1 MNTKIAEKMDEL
13 IEWAHEIT
21 TESEYEDFEQAEQ
34 ELYMMIERE
43 PNADELY
50 DLWCERINEV
60 VWNIPTG
67 VNALIFEVNAH
78 NDKCA
83 ESGRTEELLN
93 EAVELCCNMRANG
106 FPAVV
111 DTLTAEVVD
120 GTNLTTGTRYLT
132 FEWSNGEG
140 ADDED

>member
-1 MNTKIAEKMDEL
+1 MNTKIYAKMDEL

-34 ELYMMIERE
+34 ELYMMIELE
-43 PNADELY
+43 PDAEELY
-50 DLWCERINEV
+50 EVWESLINQV
-60 VWNIPTG
+60 VWNIPNG
-67 VNALIFEVNAH
+67 VNALIFEVNTH
-78 NDKCA
+78 NDKCV
-83 ESGRTEELLN
+83 ESGRSAELLN

-132 FEWSNGEG
+132 FEWSNTKK
-140 ADDED
+140 